1 MSYNF
6 ELTMKRQ
13 IIVTNQNIFLTPIK
27 HPSNTLSEHVISYVI
42 KGGWKL
48 KIGNEIVNARADSVF
63 IQPRC
68 TSRIGLEYCPPE
80 THTMFV
86 HFTGAPTDGFVNA
99 ESPPS
104 QNGKVCI
111 NTLTDAR
118 GNPEIKAT
126 LKRIIEEQT
135 KGNHK
140 KALSYLNVL
149 LCELSEASIH
159 DRSKYSLGE
168 NIKKLLVDP
177 ARSFSNNDIAAAL
190 GVGVRTA
197 EAAFKTC
204 FGTTIHQ
211 YQLARKIDHAKFCLE
226 YYPEMKIIDL
236 ALSLGFYDE
245 FHFSRQFK
253 RAVGVSPTEY
263 RSRAKNKITEYRS
276 D

>member
-6 ELTMKRQ
+6 ELTMNRQ
-13 IIVTNQNIFLTPIK
+13 IIVTNQNIFPTPIK
-27 HPSNTLSEHVISYVI
+27 HPSGTLSEHVISYVI
-42 KGGWKL
+42 KGGWQL
-48 KIGNEIVNARADSVF
+48 KIGNEIVNARADNVF

-68 TSRIGLEYCPPE
+68 TSRIGLEDCPPG

-86 HFTGAPTDGFVNA
+86 HFSGAPTDGFVKA
-99 ESPPS
+99 DSPPS
-104 QNGKVCI
+104 QNGGVCI
-111 NTLTDAR
+111 NTLTDAK

-135 KGNHK
+135 KGNHQ

-177 ARSFSNNDIAAAL
+177 TRSFSNSEIATAL

-197 EAAFKTC
+197 EASFKTC

-211 YQLARKIDHAKFCLE
+211 YQLAMKIDHAKFCLE

-263 RSRAKNKITEYRS
+263 RSHAKNNITEYCR